1 VRFVK
6 VRGLAKTYEKLTNLG
21 PKVRKFLRL
30 RTLFADVSI
39 VEVFNQGSCS

>member
-6 VRGLAKTYEKLTNLG
+6 VRSLAKTYEKITNLG
-21 PKVRKFLRL
+21 PKVRKFLEL
-30 RTLFADVSI
+30 TNLADVSS